1 MKARYTYLYIK
12 EDDKWKIAH
21 HHSSIMPEGMTPIG
35 EDITKEQVR
44 DLFSL
49 WNDALQTGDSAKVAA
64 RYARKAVLLPTVSDV
79 PRTDADSIKDYFDTF
94 LQLKPD
100 GTIEESLVVIGKN
113 WCKDVGIYEFKLGK
127 Y

>member
-1 MKARYTYLYIK
+1 
-12 EDDKWKIAH
+12 
-21 HHSSIMPEGMTPIG
+21 MPEGMTPIG

-79 PRTDADSIKDYFDTF
+79 PRTDADSIK
-94 LQLKPD
+94 
-100 GTIEESLVVIGKN
+100 
-113 WCKDVGIYEFKLGK
+113 
-127 Y
+127 